1 MSVSQVMQGV
11 LKRASAVRE
20 KAHAIDQQHSRR
32 AEQGARPSF
41 EAFERAQERELQ
53 QHGGR
58 GARIAQEVGEATSVP
73 AEVNPSAPFPTGWA
87 VGDTGAAVD
96 ARTGTAPATDG
107 EAISNGRAAPTTPAP
122 ATPAP
127 IAPAQTPPPSVPSVS
142 SEVDTM
148 AAKSPVTVA
157 SRVDAVAGGLQ
168 DAQLATSAEGG
179 FAQHYGSF
187 PVMVAGQ
194 LVELDLYTLG
204 QKTAG
209 TSDTVRRLYLTLN
222 STNLGPVRVTAESS
236 ENRLSVSV
244 AGASQAA
251 PEVLHE
257 HVRAVGELATRLGWK
272 FESVEQ
278 GTDLSGEPSDVDGLD
293 RLL

>member
-1 MSVSQVMQGV
+1 MSVGQVIQGAP
-11 LKRASAVRE
+11 KRASRVRE
-20 KAHAIDQQHSRR
+20 KAHSIDQHPHSPR
-32 AEQGARPSF
+32 AGKGAKPSF
-41 EAFERAQERELQ
+41 EAFERAQQLELQ

-58 GARIAQEVGEATSVP
+58 GVRIAQGVGEATSAP
-73 AEVNPSAPFPTGWA
+73 TEINPSDPS
-87 VGDTGAAVD
+87 GASVS
-96 ARTGTAPATDG
+96 ARTAIVQSADS
-107 EAISNGRAAPTTPAP
+107 EAISNSRAAPTTPAP

-127 IAPAQTPPPSVPSVS
+127 VASAQTPPPSVPYVS
-142 SEVDTM
+142 SEAEVDIA
-148 AAKSPVTVA
+148 AAKSPVSAA
-157 SRVDAVAGGLQ
+157 SRVDAVASELQ

-187 PVMVAGQ
+187 PVLVAGQ

-204 QKTAG
+204 QKAAG
-209 TSDTVRRLYLTLN
+209 TSDNVRRLYLTLN
-222 STNLGPVRVTAESS
+222 STSLGPVRVTAESS

-278 GTDLSGEPSDVDGLD
+278 GVDSPSETSNVDGLD